1 MNTTLAILIALAAV
15 VVVVGAVVVA
25 QRRRSQQL
33 RSHYGAEYIAAV
45 DELGDKRKAEAE
57 LKAREKRIERLDI
70 RPLSLEETDRYAAR
84 WRRVQADF
92 VDDPGGAI
100 ADADALLSEVMHA
113 RGYPVSD
120 FEQRAADLSVDHP
133 RMVSNYRI
141 SHEVALRHARG
152 EAGTEDLRRALI
164 HYRDLFEELV
174 EPPAAVRRPAEP
186 RTFREEHQDERA
198 ARAREDERHEPRA
211 DDRATRPGE
220 RRDDKRNGRGGGA
233 PLV

>member
-1 MNTTLAILIALAAV
+1 VSRRRRLVAIAAV
-15 VVVVGAVVVA
+15 VVLVGAVVVA
-25 QRRRSQQL
+25 QRRRSQKL
-33 RSHYGAEYIAAV
+33 RAHYGAEYIAAV
-45 DELGDKRKAEAE
+45 DELGDRHKAEAE

-70 RPLSLEETDRYAAR
+70 RPLSLEETDRYGAR

-133 RMVSNYRI
+133 RLVSNYRI

-174 EPPAAVRRPAEP
+174 EPPAAVQRPAEP
-186 RTFREEHQDERA
+186 RTFREEPQDDERA
-198 ARAREDERHEPRA
+198 ARARDERHARRT
-211 DDRATRPGE
+211 DDRAARPGE
-220 RRDDKRNGRGGGA
+220 RRDDTRNGRGGRA
-233 PLV
+233 PHL